1 VLKQN
6 KQKSRQRQ
14 MLKGSGHGAI
24 AEKWADSAGFCWIPG
39 PLRLWGWV
47 PPVQAHKKLAYN
59 GVWLQ
64 GRNENI
70 SGPQSQ
76 PDTLNPP
83 HVSRAFLLTF
93 LYPVVLWGFFFLGTF

>member
-1 VLKQN
+1 V
-6 KQKSRQRQ
+6 
-14 MLKGSGHGAI
+14 G
-24 AEKWADSAGFCWIPG
+24 GFCRILLDSWASEAVG
-39 PLRLWGWV
+39 LWGWV

-93 LYPVVLWGFFFLGTF
+93 LYPVVLWGFFFFGDILIKTLRESKN